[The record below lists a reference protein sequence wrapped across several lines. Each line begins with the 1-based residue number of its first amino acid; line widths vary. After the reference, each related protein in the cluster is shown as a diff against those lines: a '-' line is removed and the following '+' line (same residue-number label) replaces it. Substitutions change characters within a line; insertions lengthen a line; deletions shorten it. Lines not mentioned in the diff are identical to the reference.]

1 MNAELDAD
9 TPPIKISDFLK
20 KVHDVRRK
28 SYSYLSGGFV
38 PSSGALAI
46 LLPEVPGQTRL
57 SLAIASHEAD
67 ILRRVVDPRRAG
79 WSREASEA
87 ILALALPKRD
97 ASRASTLARKACAG
111 SLSPAEARELED
123 YKHIGRFLELMQ
135 SRARLSLKKTGA
147 A

>member
-1 MNAELDAD
+1 ML
-9 TPPIKISDFLK
+9 
-20 KVHDVRRK
+20 
-28 SYSYLSGGFV
+28 
-38 PSSGALAI
+38 PSMSTTI
-46 LLPEVPGQTRL
+46 V
-57 SLAIASHEAD
+57 SHEAD
-67 ILRRVVDPRRAG
+67 ILRRVVDPLRTG
-79 WSREASEA
+79 WSRDASEA

-123 YKHIGRFLELMQ
+123 YRHIGRFLDLMQ

>member
-1 MNAELDAD
+1 MS
-9 TPPIKISDFLK
+9 TI
-20 KVHDVRRK
+20 V
-28 SYSYLSGGFV
+28 
-38 PSSGALAI
+38 
-46 LLPEVPGQTRL
+46 
-57 SLAIASHEAD
+57 SHEAD
-67 ILRRVVDPRRAG
+67 ILRRVVDPQRAG
-79 WSREASEA
+79 WTHETAKA

-135 SRARLSLKKTGA
+135 SRARLSLKKAGA

>member
-1 MNAELDAD
+1 MPGSGMNRRLRCAAIASERLANAR
-9 TPPIKISDFLK
+9 TPSI
-20 KVHDVRRK
+20 
-28 SYSYLSGGFV
+28 
-38 PSSGALAI
+38 LASMS
-46 LLPEVPGQTRL
+46 TT
-57 SLAIASHEAD
+57 IASHEAD

-79 WSREASEA
+79 WSRDASEA

-123 YKHIGRFLELMQ
+123 YRHIGRFLELMQ